1 MYIQLDGQIL
11 YYEKHGEGEK
21 NLILLHG
28 NGEDHSIFDELIA
41 ELGDGFTV
49 YAVDSRGHG
58 LSATPKEYHYDDMA
72 TDLLN
77 FIDALKIENPAVF
90 GFSDGG
96 ITALIAAASRPEV
109 FERIIAAGANSN
121 PRGLSHAARS
131 EIKKQFKKDG
141 SPLTGM
147 MLKEPDLTEDM
158 LKRITCPVLLLAGQ
172 RDMVKEKDTKKM
184 GSAIPDCEVRILPG
198 EDHGSYVLHSTKC
211 AQYL

>member
-1 MYIQLDGQIL
+1 MYIQLNSQVL
-11 YYEKHGEGEK
+11 YYEHCGEGTK
-21 NLILLHG
+21 SIILLHG
-28 NGEDHSIFDELIA
+28 NGETHEIFDRLTEALLPDYDI
-41 ELGDGFTV
+41 
-49 YAVDSRGHG
+49 YAIDSRGQG

>member
-28 NGEDHSIFDELIA
+28 NGEDHSIFDELIS
-41 ELGDGFTV
+41 ELGDRFTS
-49 YAVDSRGHG
+49 YAIDSRGQG

-77 FIDALKIENPAVF
+77 FIDALKLEKPVVF

-96 ITALIAAASRPEV
+96 ITALLAAARRPDV
-109 FERIIAAGANSN
+109 FERVIAAGANSN
-121 PRGLSHAARS
+121 PKGLSHSARS
-131 EIKKQFKKDG
+131 EIKKQFKKD
-141 SPLTGM
+141 SSLLTEM
-147 MLKEPDLTEDM
+147 MLKEPDLTENM
-158 LKRITCPVLLLAGQ
+158 LKKITCPVLLLVGQ
-172 RDMVKEKDTKKM
+172 RDMVKEKDTKRM
-184 GSAIPDCEVRILPG
+184 AAAIPDCEMYILPG